1 MMIERKII
9 HTISS
14 FSCFL
19 SEGTKKRPSSINLK
33 KNKEDFGT
41 SDYFNRKKDRI
52 EAKRKKDE
60 LETQAK
66 KMKT

>member
-1 MMIERKII
+1 M
-9 HTISS
+9 
-14 FSCFL
+14 
-19 SEGTKKRPSSINLK
+19 NLK

-60 LETQAK
+60 LQSHAK

>member
-1 MMIERKII
+1 M
-9 HTISS
+9 
-14 FSCFL
+14 
-19 SEGTKKRPSSINLK
+19 NLK

-60 LETQAK
+60 LQSEVK
-66 KMKT
+66 KMKTW